1 MWGKEPWDND
11 QAADWFAGLMEKSSL
26 PHIVRTTLRL
36 AEKGLDEETTS
47 LLRAAAW
54 CVLQFA
60 RVYVWPVN
68 ELETD
73 LQLAIRAL
81 DVVLQ
86 DEEYCYGEEIV
97 AKIKEEQAVLLER
110 LDHIK

>member
-11 QAADWFAGLMEKSSL
+11 QAADWFAGLMEKTSL
-26 PHIVRTTLRL
+26 PDKVRTTLRL
-36 AEKGLDEETTS
+36 AEKGLDEETTP

-68 ELETD
+68 DLETD
-73 LQLAIRAL
+73 LRMAIHAL
-81 DVVLQ
+81 NVVLQ
-86 DEEYCYGEEIV
+86 DEEYCYGEEIMT
-97 AKIKEEQAVLLER
+97 KIKEEQALLQER

>member
-1 MWGKEPWDND
+1 MWGEQPWDND
-11 QAADWFAGLMEKSSL
+11 QAADWFAGLMEKTSL
-26 PHIVRTTLRL
+26 PEKVRTTLRL
-36 AEKGLDEETTS
+36 ADKGLDEETTP

-54 CVLQFA
+54 CVIQFG

-68 ELETD
+68 ELEFD

-86 DEEYCYGEEIV
+86 DEEYCYSEEV
-97 AKIKEEQAVLLER
+97 TAKIKEEQTALQER
-110 LDHIK
+110 LDRIK